1 MSIWRDLRY
10 AARSLRRAPGFTTV
24 TVIVLAAGIGANSA
38 MFSLVDAALVRPLPF
53 TQSDRLVMLWERS
66 TRFAHNR
73 VSPLN
78 FLDWSE
84 QQQAFTAVAAVAGGG
99 RTLTGSG
106 GEAERIP
113 GQAVTWQF
121 FDVLGIRPIAGA
133 TFTAEDSAKRR
144 TLVVLSERLWRNRF
158 GGDPAIVGRP
168 ITLDGQPYTIAGV
181 VPASFQ
187 ILYPADMWTL
197 FVVRR
202 SPEQRHQHYMQV
214 IGRLKPG
221 STIEQARADMAGVA
235 DRIAVISPETNKGW
249 GVTIEPLRD
258 AIVGPELRATS
269 LMLAGI
275 VGFVLLMACANV
287 ANLLLARGLG
297 RSREIAVR
305 AALGGSRRRIVQQL
319 LTESLLLATIGGAC
333 GLALAWAAVR
343 AAPAL
348 IPPGTLP
355 QAIVLTFDARVAV
368 VAAMLTLGTALLFGL
383 APAWQASSVP
393 LAEMTSGG
401 GRGST
406 RRAGGLRAAL
416 VVGEVAAAV
425 LLLAGAGLL
434 VRTLIALNGIDPGFR
449 AERVL
454 TLQVGLPLSRYA
466 GPQKLLAFYQAAE
479 REVSAVPGVTSAS
492 FGGSLPLDGWDIG
505 QGFAIAGDPPVEESR
520 MLSAHYQITGA
531 GYFKTLGI
539 DILRGRS
546 FDEHDTT
553 QARPVCIVNEE
564 FVRRHLKG
572 RDPIGAIVDVYD
584 MNMTG
589 KSQLVPREIV
599 GVSRQVAEA
608 AGEKERALEIYVPIT
623 QNPWFTA
630 SLSVRTVGEPLA
642 FLPAVKAAIARVD
655 KDQPLTRIRTM
666 EEVAAEAT
674 SQPRFR
680 AELVGTFAVLALAL
694 AAVGIFGVLAF
705 SVGQRTREFG
715 IRVALGARSHDVL
728 RLVLG
733 GALKMTGAGVA
744 IGLVAAALLTR
755 LLGTLLFAVHPIDPI
770 TFAGT
775 AAVLGAA
782 AMIACALPAW
792 RAIRVDPAV
801 TLRQE

>member
-1 MSIWRDLRY
+1 MSFWRDVRY

-38 MFSLVDAALVRPLPF
+38 MFSLVDAALVKPLPF

-84 QQQAFTAVAAVAGGG
+84 QQQAFASIAAISGGG

-106 GEAERIP
+106 GDAERIP

-121 FDVLGIRPIAGA
+121 FEVLGIRPIAGV
-133 TFTAEDSAKRR
+133 TFTAEDAANRR
-144 TLVVLSERLWRNRF
+144 TLVVLSERLWQNRF
-158 GGDPAIVGRP
+158 GGDRAIVGRA
-168 ITLDGQPYTIAGV
+168 ITLDGQPYTVAGV
-181 VPASFQ
+181 VPAGSQ
-187 ILYPADMWTL
+187 ILYQADMWTL
-197 FVVRR
+197 FAVRR
-202 SPEQRHQHYMQV
+202 SPEQRRQHYMQV

-221 STIEQARADMAGVA
+221 ATLEQAKADMAGVA
-235 DRIAVISPETNKGW
+235 DRIAIASPETNKGW

-269 LMLAGI
+269 LVLAGV

-319 LTESLLLATIGGAC
+319 LTESVLLAAIGGAC
-333 GLALAWAAVR
+333 GVAVAWAAVR
-343 AAPAL
+343 AAPSL
-348 IPPGTLP
+348 LPPGTLP
-355 QAIVLTFDARVAV
+355 QAIELAFDARVAG
-368 VAAMLTLGTALLFGL
+368 VAALLTFGTALLFGL
-383 APAWQASSVP
+383 VPAWQASAVP
-393 LAEMTSGG
+393 LAEMTSAG

-434 VRTLIALNGIDPGFR
+434 VRTLIALNENDPGFR

-454 TLQVGLPLSRYA
+454 TMQVGLPLNRY
-466 GPQKLLAFYQAAE
+466 GSVEKLLTFYQDAE
-479 REVSAVPGVTSAS
+479 REVSAIPGVTSAA

-505 QGFAIAGDPPVEESR
+505 QGFSVVGDPPIEQSR
-520 MLSAHYQITGA
+520 MLSAHYQIVGA
-531 GYFKTLGI
+531 GYFRTLGI
-539 DILRGRS
+539 DLVRGRA
-546 FDEHDTT
+546 FDEHDTSRA
-553 QARPVCIVNEE
+553 QQVCIVNEE
-564 FVRRHLKG
+564 FVRRHLNG
-572 RDPIGAIVDVYD
+572 REPIGMRLDVQSMD
-584 MNMTG
+584 IKGGPTP
-589 KSQLVPREIV
+589 VTREIV
-599 GVSRQVAEA
+599 GVMRQVAEQP
-608 AGEKERALEIYVPIT
+608 GEKERAVEIYVPIA
-623 QNPWFTA
+623 QNPWFSA
-630 SLSVRTVGEPLA
+630 SLAVRTAGEPMS

-655 KDQPLTRIRTM
+655 KDQPLTRIRTL

-680 AELVGTFAVLALAL
+680 AELVGMFAMLALAL

-744 IGLVAAALLTR
+744 IGLAAAALLTR
-755 LLGTLLFAVHPIDPI
+755 LLGTLLFAVQPIDPI
-770 TFAGT
+770 TYAAT

-782 AMIACALPAW
+782 ALLACALPAW
-792 RAIRVDPAV
+792 RAIRVNPAV
-801 TLRQE
+801 TLRHD